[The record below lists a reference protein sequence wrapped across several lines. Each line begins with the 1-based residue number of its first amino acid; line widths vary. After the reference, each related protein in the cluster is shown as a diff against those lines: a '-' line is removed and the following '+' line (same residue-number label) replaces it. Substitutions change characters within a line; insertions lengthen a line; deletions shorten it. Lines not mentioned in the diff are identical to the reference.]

1 MNLASQNQYMFCLNS
16 SCIVHQTPKNRPNEA
31 VTTERRTTK
40 VKTYHINLEI
50 KKDFL
55 SALLW
60 CYEYDMKLASIT
72 SNDENEKFLSTIKQL
87 GESNSDIN

>member
-1 MNLASQNQYMFCLNS
+1 MFCLNS
-16 SCIVHQTPKNRPNEA
+16 SCIVHQTPKSRPNDA
-31 VTTERRTTK
+31 VTSERRTTK
-40 VKTYHINLEI
+40 VKSYHINLEI

-72 SNDENEKFLSTIKQL
+72 SDDENEKILNLIKQL
-87 GESNSDIN
+87 GESDSDID